1 MFQSSLAPKAFG
13 ACGTDIFFLHHFPAL
28 RTGLSLSPSGTSLQR
43 TLLIP
48 TLTRMG
54 SRQIAAGQ
62 SGAHPE
68 DADAL
73 ERIPT
78 EDTET
83 PTIQG

>member
-1 MFQSSLAPKAFG
+1 M
-13 ACGTDIFFLHHFPAL
+13 
-28 RTGLSLSPSGTSLQR
+28 SLQR

-54 SRQIAAGQ
+54 SRRIAAGQ

-73 ERIPT
+73 GRIPT

>member
-1 MFQSSLAPKAFG
+1 M
-13 ACGTDIFFLHHFPAL
+13 
-28 RTGLSLSPSGTSLQR
+28 SLQR